1 MTLSA
6 YEAFKAYKEFEQARA
21 AHSVKFL
28 SEEPTFFWVVVAL
41 MGAKLDLKVLG
52 KIGVKQALQT
62 FQKSRHVKNLVDD
75 LRRIGFSDEEIAA
88 IRKGA
93 DNEIMGLTPQKINP
107 ELPEPPKKPAKTP
120 KKPDKPPKKPDEPPK
135 KVAKAEEATQ
145 ATARTE
151 PKPEAKGKRTRKP
164 KPAKGPLQGPIIHQA
179 RTPKQHQDNVT
190 HDLRSQNPSS
200 NVGTQVKMEVTGP
213 NGQKVTILIDNTVP
227 TNRDTIRFVDAKF
240 SETTDLT
247 TASPSVLYDLTEI
260 LTEKELIVFNKLMNN

>member
-1 MTLSA
+1 MHEEPKKIYKYDLLIKASYEDQKIPKNSIFDQIIKLRQKKENELPLSDLFIIVLSIAVGFFTAGTGTVAILAAATALTLSA

-21 AHSVKFL
+21 ANSVKFL
-28 SEEPTFFWVVVAL
+28 SEEPTFFWVVVAF

-107 ELPEPPKKPAKTP
+107 ELPDPPKKPAKT
-120 KKPDKPPKKPDEPPK
+120 PKKPDEPPK

-164 KPAKGPLQGPIIHQA
+164 KPAKGPYKAQSFTKHEHL
-179 RTPKQHQDNVT
+179 
-190 HDLRSQNPSS
+190 
-200 NVGTQVKMEVTGP
+200 
-213 NGQKVTILIDNTVP
+213 
-227 TNRDTIRFVDAKF
+227 
-240 SETTDLT
+240 
-247 TASPSVLYDLTEI
+247 
-260 LTEKELIVFNKLMNN
+260 NNIKIM

>member
-1 MTLSA
+1 MSCILIAVGFFTAGTGTVAILAAATALTLSA

-41 MGAKLDLKVLG
+41 MGAKLNLKVLG

-107 ELPEPPKKPAKTP
+107 NSRSLQRNQLKL
-120 KKPDKPPKKPDEPPK
+120 
-135 KVAKAEEATQ
+135 Q
-145 ATARTE
+145 RNQMSLQ
-151 PKPEAKGKRTRKP
+151 RNQMSLQRK
-164 KPAKGPLQGPIIHQA
+164 
-179 RTPKQHQDNVT
+179 
-190 HDLRSQNPSS
+190 
-200 NVGTQVKMEVTGP
+200 
-213 NGQKVTILIDNTVP
+213 
-227 TNRDTIRFVDAKF
+227 
-240 SETTDLT
+240 
-247 TASPSVLYDLTEI
+247 
-260 LTEKELIVFNKLMNN
+260 

>member
-1 MTLSA
+1 MRLL
-6 YEAFKAYKEFEQARA
+6 KAYKEFEQARA

-107 ELPEPPKKPAKTP
+107 ELPEPPKKPAETP
-120 KKPDKPPKKPDEPPK
+120 KKPD
-135 KVAKAEEATQ
+135 EASK
-145 ATARTE
+145 E
-151 PKPEAKGKRTRKP
+151 TR
-164 KPAKGPLQGPIIHQA
+164 
-179 RTPKQHQDNVT
+179 
-190 HDLRSQNPSS
+190 
-200 NVGTQVKMEVTGP
+200 
-213 NGQKVTILIDNTVP
+213 
-227 TNRDTIRFVDAKF
+227 
-240 SETTDLT
+240 
-247 TASPSVLYDLTEI
+247 
-260 LTEKELIVFNKLMNN
+260 